1 MMDFISNNS
10 SAISAGANVI
20 MVIVWITY
28 LQLMLNGIIRQR
40 RSSLIVSS
48 SLKSDAAAR
57 CFISNMSEGSFHIQN
72 LTARIRKDDED
83 LLSDITEPAADN
95 HERSFQ
101 IPLAHGE
108 ALELGSFEELLER
121 FAVAHGKIDTSDT
134 DRENPL
140 EFTVTIVGI
149 HGPSRKPV
157 AARRRFGLYRD
168 RGTLR
173 ARGLT
178 RETEQFR
185 WGPRRRRIV
194 SANQVIN

>member
-1 MMDFISNNS
+1 MLDFISNNS
-10 SAISAGANVI
+10 SAISALANVI
-20 MVIVWITY
+20 MVLVWVIY
-28 LQLMLNGIIRQR
+28 LQLMLNGIVRQR
-40 RSSLIVSS
+40 RSSLIISS

-72 LTARIRKDDED
+72 LTARIKKDGED

-95 HERSFQ
+95 HTRSFQ
-101 IPLAHGE
+101 TPLSHGE
-108 ALELGSFEELLER
+108 ALELGSFDELLER
-121 FAVAHGKIDTSDT
+121 FSVEHGDVDTGGH
-134 DRENPL
+134 DRDNPL
-140 EFTVTIVGI
+140 EFDVTIVGI

-173 ARGLT
+173 ARGMT

-185 WGPRRRRIV
+185 WGPRRRHIV
-194 SANQVIN
+194 EANQVIN

>member
-10 SAISAGANVI
+10 SAISAVANVI
-20 MVIVWITY
+20 MVMVWVTY
-28 LQLMLNGIIRQR
+28 LQLMLNGILRQR
-40 RSSLIVSS
+40 RSSLIISS

-72 LTARIRKDDED
+72 LTARVHRDGED
-83 LLSDITEPAADN
+83 QLSDITEPAADN
-95 HERSFQ
+95 HSRSFQ
-101 IPLAHGE
+101 TPLSHGE

-121 FAVAHGKIDTSDT
+121 FSVQRGEIGTSGLTRD
-134 DRENPL
+134 NPL
-140 EFTVTIVGI
+140 EFHVTVVGI

-173 ARGLT
+173 ACGMP

-194 SANQVIN
+194 EANQIIN